1 MENNNTGYYITRFRA
16 ILALSITIGFFVVIG
31 ILFFIPIQGGNREL
45 MYTSIGSLTSSL
57 IMVLSHYFVDI
68 KRFPLENYKKGGE
81 YPIGKDDNVRDI

>member
-1 MENNNTGYYITRFRA
+1 MKNNDTGYYITRFRA
-16 ILALSITIGFFVVIG
+16 ILALCITIGFFVVIG

-68 KRFPLENYKKGGE
+68 KRFPLENYKKRGTHHAGIE
-81 YPIGKDDNVRDI
+81 ENVRDI